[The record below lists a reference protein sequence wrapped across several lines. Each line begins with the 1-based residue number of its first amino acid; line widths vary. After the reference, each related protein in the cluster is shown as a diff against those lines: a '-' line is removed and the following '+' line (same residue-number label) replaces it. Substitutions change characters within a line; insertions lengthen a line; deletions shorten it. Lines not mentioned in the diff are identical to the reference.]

1 MLKETTETADPFGN
15 MLQKPWHLAKG
26 AEPDGVIQL
35 TCEEVRNHA
44 SYMKQPEHGRTS
56 TTVEQ
61 KWSSFKTNDD
71 L

>member
-15 MLQKPWHLAKG
+15 MLQKPRHLAKG

-35 TCEEVRNHA
+35 NFEKGRTHA

-56 TTVEQ
+56 TTEEQ
-61 KWSSFKTNDD
+61 K
-71 L
+71 